1 MDEDLSPTRQE
12 PPQAAAACWTRLR
25 AQPSDKEIFRRH
37 TGLWQ
42 GKATRYGG
50 RDPPRDRRF
59 RGERKKERS
68 RARLAAKPEAERAE
82 FLLTKTCRTAFNG
95 CEYRF

>member
-25 AQPSDKEIFRRH
+25 AQPPDKEIFRRH

-50 RDPPRDRRF
+50 RDPPQDRRF
-59 RGERKKERS
+59 RGGEEERTQQS
-68 RARLAAKPEAERAE
+68 AACGKAGSGAGGVSSDEDLPD
-82 FLLTKTCRTAFNG
+82 G
-95 CEYRF
+95 V